1 MNTHMYGLAVYV
13 KVGFPFAVA
22 NTLDS
27 YLSFQQA
34 LLYSVPYLYLLH
46 QSSFFALPF
55 INHNFCMVFD
65 TILSNIDGVLS
76 SINIS
81 ANVFIFGDL
90 NIHHKD

>member
-13 KVGFPFAVA
+13 KVGFPFAVE

-55 INHNFCMVFD
+55 INNNFCMVFD
-65 TILSNIDGVLS
+65 TILSNTDGVLS